1 MFVLTCDAADL
12 RCLLAATVDLLL
24 EEFRVSP
31 TRGELEPEKNRFFI
45 SNIFCF
51 GINVVRGPLFND
63 NRVN

>member
-31 TRGELEPEKNRFFI
+31 TRGELEPGKNRFLFLI
-45 SNIFCF
+45 FFCF
-51 GINVVRGPLFND
+51 CIKVVRGPLFNN